1 MTHVFQPLNVGKPVA
16 LFYILA
22 GSQPP
27 GERRCGGWEKVR
39 GVKRGSPEA
48 LILGFIIH

>member
-1 MTHVFQPLNVGKPVA
+1 MTHTLQPLNVVKPVA
-16 LFYILA
+16 LFYIIV

-27 GERRCGGWEKVR
+27 GGVVGWEKVR
-39 GVKRGSPEA
+39 GVKRGCPEA